1 MANHSHQQNT
11 TTLSTSECI
20 AWLTVYS
27 IEAVA
32 IVTLNALT
40 AIIYLKERSLRKHSM
55 YLVINQAVADMFV
68 GASLIHDIFI
78 LGKKCAFWTF
88 NVSKSSY
95 FLAACFKN
103 FFPIASLI
111 TLAAISLETTHATF
125 RPFRHRLIRKK
136 IFEAAVAVVWIMD
149 GIIPT
154 SIVLMGALQPFTRKL
169 LGDVNIS
176 YASVSLLCLLI
187 AVVSYSSLAIKVVF
201 GTQPHHHGATHRQ
214 GKLTKTLFI
223 VTVVS
228 LLMMLPII
236 ILRACMTAGSLT
248 STIIS
253 LRTIRQIDFSF
264 ILLYYTNSLVNA
276 VLYTFKISEFR
287 RVLFAFFYCRSQPQV
302 ATVFTLNEM

>member
-1 MANHSHQQNT
+1 MANHSQQQNT

-27 IEAVA
+27 IQAVA

-40 AIIYLKERSLRKHSM
+40 AIIYLRVRSLRKRSM

-68 GASLIHDIFI
+68 GASLIHENFI

-88 NVSKSSY
+88 NVSNSLY
-95 FLAACFKN
+95 FITVCFQN

-111 TLAAISLETTHATF
+111 NLAAISLERTHATF
-125 RPFRHRLIRKK
+125 RPLRHRLIRKK
-136 IFEAAVAVVWIMD
+136 IFGAAVAIVWITD
-149 GIIPT
+149 VIIST
-154 SIVLMGALQPFTRKL
+154 SIILIGALQPLTLKL
-169 LGDVNIS
+169 LDDFNIS
-176 YASVSLLCLLI
+176 YASVCFFCLLI
-187 AVVSYSSLAIKVVF
+187 IVVSYSSIAIKVVF

-214 GKLTKTLFI
+214 RKLTKTLFI

-228 LLMMLPII
+228 ILLTLPII
-236 ILRACMTAGSLT
+236 ILRACIRVGSPT

-253 LRTIRQIDFSF
+253 LGTIRQLDFSF
-264 ILLYYTNSLVNA
+264 TFLYYTNSLVNT
-276 VLYTFKISEFR
+276 VLYTFRMSEFR
-287 RVLFAFFYCRSQPQV
+287 RALFAFFHCRSQSQL